1 MIDRSTRPPRRR
13 TRRSGPLLVIFSAVM
28 LAGVYPFKVT
38 MSEEL
43 TVGVVQREI
52 RVGMSGADV
61 VEALGSPNIVSSDS
75 DRREVWIYD
84 KISRTTVSDAKKVE
98 GSLVII
104 GGSSRSSTR
113 TTTQKN
119 LTIIIKFDKN
129 SLVRDFSYRQA
140 SF

>member
-1 MIDRSTRPPRRR
+1 MINRSTRASRRRPRRR
-13 TRRSGPLLVIFSAVM
+13 GLLLVIFSCVM